1 MVLPIGDINPTRRRT
16 FVLWTLLA
24 INVGVFGYQALV
36 LEGCEQLI
44 FVYQW
49 AAIPQELLTGA
60 PLSGTELEALL
71 GDCAPL
77 AGEKNVWLPVLTS
90 MFLHGGLAHLLG
102 NMIFLAVFGDNVEDR
117 LGHTRFL
124 LFYLAGGG
132 VATAAFVALQPSATV
147 PLVGASGAIA
157 AVLGAYLICFPR
169 ARVLTVVPFPLYL
182 VALLLPGVRIRRWL
196 LIVAVVGLPAWLLLV
211 GWFVVQAMAAADPV
225 GDMVAYEA
233 HVAGFLAGIVLV
245 LLLDMRRSHR
255 GQQPFH
261 PNRPSRPPRS

>member
-60 PLSGTELEALL
+60 PLSGTELEATL
-71 GDCAPL
+71 GECAPL
-77 AGEKNVWLPVLTS
+77 AGEKNVWLPVVTS

-117 LGHTRFL
+117 LGHARFL

-169 ARVLTVVPFPLYL
+169 ARVLTIVPFPLYL
-182 VALLLPGVRIRRWL
+182 LALLIPGVRIRRWL
-196 LIVAVVGLPAWLLLV
+196 IIVAVVGLPAWLLLT
-211 GWFVVQAMAAADPV
+211 GWFVVQAMAANDPV

-245 LLLDMRRSHR
+245 LLLDMRRSRR

-261 PNRPSRPPRS
+261 PDRRPRPPRG

>member
-16 FVLWTLLA
+16 FVMWTLLT
-24 INVGVFGYQALV
+24 INVGAFGYQTLV
-36 LEGCEQLI
+36 LQGCEQLA
-44 FVYQW
+44 FVYRW
-49 AAIPQELLTGA
+49 AAIPQELLTGM
-60 PLSGTELEALL
+60 PLSGAELQPLL
-71 GDCAPL
+71 GECASF
-77 AGEKNVWLPVLTS
+77 AGDKNVWLPVVTS
-90 MFLHGGLAHLLG
+90 LFLHGGLAHLIG

-124 LFYLAGGG
+124 LFYLVGGG

-147 PLVGASGAIA
+147 PLIGASGAIA

-169 ARVLTVVPFPLYL
+169 ARVLTIVPFPLYL

-196 LIVAVVGLPAWLLLV
+196 IIVAVVGLPAWLLLS
-211 GWFVVQAMAAADPV
+211 GWFVVQAMAANNPV

-245 LLLDMRRSHR
+245 LLLDMRRSRR
-255 GQQPFH
+255 GQPAFH
-261 PNRPSRPPRS
+261 PSRRAQPPAR